1 MRSMVN
7 KTLTVAVSGL
17 ALAALLFTI
26 GTFLAPNQQASAQ
39 SSTPAPQNLRHIITK
54 STTSKMQWDAVSVAT
69 SYEIM
74 RRQPDTQAPG
84 VFNAAGT
91 VQAPT
96 TTYTDTGL
104 TPSTKYVYRVVA
116 IGPDGRSPKSNYINV
131 RTWTSTSLG
140 FQARYIKPNSVEFH
154 WRTPCRC
161 ATQNNS
167 PV

>member
-17 ALAALLFTI
+17 ALAALLFAI

-84 VFNAAGT
+84 VFNAPA
-91 VQAPT
+91 QSRPRPPPT
-96 TTYTDTGL
+96 PTPASRPA
-104 TPSTKYVYRVVA
+104 PSTSIA
-116 IGPDGRSPKSNYINV
+116 
-131 RTWTSTSLG
+131 
-140 FQARYIKPNSVEFH
+140 
-154 WRTPCRC
+154 
-161 ATQNNS
+161 
-167 PV
+167 